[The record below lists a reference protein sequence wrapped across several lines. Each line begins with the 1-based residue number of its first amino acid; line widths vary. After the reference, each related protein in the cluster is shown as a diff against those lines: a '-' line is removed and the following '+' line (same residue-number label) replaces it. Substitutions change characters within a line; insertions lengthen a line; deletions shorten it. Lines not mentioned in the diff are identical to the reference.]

1 MRPVPG
7 TSIFTRADLR
17 DCGWSDA
24 AVSRAIRSG
33 RLLRHRRGLLS
44 LPGRPGPQPA
54 TAAAVRACS
63 GGVAS
68 HRSAL
73 LIHGLPVV
81 GAPPPLP
88 ELTVAPRGVG
98 GLHRAAL
105 YRASLPARDVTV
117 VDDIPVTSIA
127 RTLVDVA
134 RHRPVT
140 AAVAAIDAALHG
152 RLVTMGELDDVMLRC
167 WNWPRIRRAQ
177 RALRLV
183 DARSES
189 PLESVSRLVLSWLR
203 LPTPDLQPV
212 VLDESGRAVGR
223 LDFYWDEFGVL
234 GEADG
239 RSKYDARAVLTAE
252 KERQE
257 ALEDLGLIAV
267 RWGWEY
273 ATRRPQAL
281 KRRVENGFRRGILRD
296 RSGFRRLWSVQAS

>member
-1 MRPVPG
+1 
-7 TSIFTRADLR
+7 
-17 DCGWSDA
+17 
-24 AVSRAIRSG
+24 
-33 RLLRHRRGLLS
+33 
-44 LPGRPGPQPA
+44 
-54 TAAAVRACS
+54 
-63 GGVAS
+63 
-68 HRSAL
+68 
-73 LIHGLPVV
+73 
-81 GAPPPLP
+81 
-88 ELTVAPRGVG
+88 
-98 GLHRAAL
+98 L